1 MTRRDKVELF
11 EQIRR
16 EYEFGVGTIAG
27 VARKFGVHRRM
38 VRQAIKNAIPPSRK
52 MPQRSSPVLDPVRDF
67 IDQILIEDQ
76 KAPRKQRHTAHRIY
90 ARLRDEFSD
99 HPIAERTVREYVQFW
114 KLAHGKGRGEIFVPQ
129 AYDPGIQAQVDWY
142 EAVVELAGVH
152 VKLQFFSLRSMW
164 SGAAFHQAYLH
175 ATQQAFLAAHQEA
188 FRYFG
193 GVFHQLRYDNLTSA
207 VKKVLRG
214 RRREETDRF
223 IAFRSHWEFDA
234 SFCTPGKGHEKGGV
248 EGEAGFFRRN
258 HLVPVPQASSLA
270 ALNES
275 LLEGCRKDF
284 SRIIGEREKTAGE
297 MFKLEQPHL
306 LPLQSEDFELAEEYF
321 RKVNNQGCVQAGT
334 NFYSTPLRAG
344 LEARVRV
351 LPSAVEIHHPGR
363 MVAEHPRCYGQ
374 HKQIL
379 DLEHY
384 LDVLERKPG
393 AMAGSK
399 PLRQW
404 REDGRWSVAYD
415 QFWSALQSRHG
426 ESEGT
431 RMMIELLQLG
441 RQCGYDRLRA
451 ALEEAIRIGSS
462 DAAVVR
468 YLITAREINC
478 APAPLDPGEIK
489 RSEFSTRPLPALAA
503 YDQLLSPSA
512 QPFVKGVT
520 Q

>member
-16 EYEFGVGTIAG
+16 EYELGVGTIAG
-27 VARKFGVHRRM
+27 IARKFGVHRRM
-38 VRQAIKNAIPPSRK
+38 VRQAIENAIPPLRK
-52 MPQRSSPVLDPVRDF
+52 TPQRNSPVLDPVRDF
-67 IDQILIEDQ
+67 IDQILVGDQ

-90 ARLRDEFSD
+90 VRVCGEFTD
-99 HPIAERTVREYVQFW
+99 HSIAERTVREYVQFW
-114 KLAHGKGRGEIFVPQ
+114 KMDHGKARGEIFVPQ
-129 AYDPGIQAQVDWY
+129 AYDPGQQAQVDWY
-142 EAVVELAGVH
+142 EAVVELAGEQI
-152 VKLQFFSLRSMW
+152 KLQFFSLRSMW

-175 ATQQAFLAAHQEA
+175 ATQQAFLAAHQDA

-214 RRREETDRF
+214 RRREETERF
-223 IAFRSHWEFDA
+223 IAFRSHWQYDA
-234 SFCTPGKGHEKGGV
+234 SFCTPGKGNEKGGV
-248 EGEAGFFRRN
+248 EGEVGFFRRN
-258 HLVPVPQASSLA
+258 HLVPVPQSLSLA

-284 SRIIGEREKTAGE
+284 SRVIGAREKTAGE
-297 MFKLEQPHL
+297 MFKLEQRHL
-306 LPLQSEDFELAEEYF
+306 LPLQSENFELAEEYF
-321 RKVNNQGCVQAGT
+321 RKVNNNGCVQAGT

-344 LEARVRV
+344 IEARVRV
-351 LPSAVEIHHPGR
+351 LPSAVEIHYQGR

-374 HKQIL
+374 RKQIL

-384 LDVLERKPG
+384 LDALERKPG

-404 REDGRWSVAYD
+404 REDGRWNAAYD
-415 QFWSALQSRHG
+415 QFWSALQSRQG
-426 ESEGT
+426 ESDGT

-441 RQCGYDRLRA
+441 RQWGYTRLSA

-468 YLITAREINC
+468 YLMTAREINS

-489 RSEFSTRPLPALAA
+489 RSEFSTRPLPAVAA
-503 YDQLLSPSA
+503 YDQLLSLSA
-512 QPFVKGVT
+512 QPET
-520 Q
+520 LEALR

>member
-1 MTRRDKVELF
+1 MTRRDKVEIF

-27 VARKFGVHRRM
+27 VAKKFGVHRRI
-38 VRQAIKNAIPPSRK
+38 VRQAIKNAVPPSRK
-52 MPQRSSPVLDPVRDF
+52 TPQRSSPVLDPVRDF

-90 ARLRDEFSD
+90 VRLCQERSN
-99 HPIAERTVREYVQFW
+99 HPIAERTVREYIQFW
-114 KLAHGKGRGEIFVPQ
+114 KMANGKARGEIFVPQ
-129 AYDPGIQAQVDWY
+129 VYDPGIQAQVDWY
-142 EAVVELAGVH
+142 EAVVEMAGEQVT
-152 VKLQFFSLRSMW
+152 LQFFSLRSMW

-193 GVFHQLRYDNLTSA
+193 GVFHELRYDNLTSA

-214 RRREETDRF
+214 RRREETERF
-223 IAFRSHWEFDA
+223 IAFRSHWHFDA

-270 ALNES
+270 ALNEL
-275 LLEGCRKDF
+275 LLEDCRQDF
-284 SRIIGEREKTAGE
+284 SRVIGEREKTAGE
-297 MFKLEQPHL
+297 MFALEQPHL

-321 RKVNNQGCVQAGT
+321 RKVNNLGCVQVGT
-334 NFYSTPLRAG
+334 NFYSAPLRAG
-344 LEARVRV
+344 QDARVRV
-351 LPSAVEIHHPGR
+351 LPSSVEIHHQGR
-363 MVAEHPRCYGQ
+363 LVAEHPRCYGQ
-374 HKQIL
+374 RKQIL

-384 LDVLERKPG
+384 LDALERKPG
-393 AMAGSK
+393 ALVGSRS
-399 PLRQW
+399 LRQW
-404 REDGRWSVAYD
+404 REEGRWSAAYD

-426 ESEGT
+426 ETEGT

-441 RQCGYDRLRA
+441 RQCGYDRLKA
-451 ALEEAIRIGSS
+451 ALEEAIRIGSN
-462 DAAVVR
+462 DAAAVR
-468 YLITAREINC
+468 YLLTARSINC
-478 APAPLDPGEIK
+478 APAPLDPADIV
-489 RSEFSTRPLPALAA
+489 RREFSTRPLPTVQV
-503 YDQLLSPSA
+503 YDQLLSISA
-512 QPFVKGVT
+512 QPESLEAA